1 VPLDRDGRAVDA
13 KVTTGKK
20 REEPRPSEV
29 EGRGAC
35 TVTPNDLAPSRKILH
50 RTTKRIKFHTAVII
64 NSELSNR
71 DKILNKVRGKK
82 NIIKMKI
89 MREVSCAGGGD
100 RYTATV
106 TDNNARRRT
115 ARGRCGRRKSTDIG
129 GDMVGGTSVEIPF
142 VLGGC

>member
-100 RYTATV
+100 RIRLPSPTIMLEEELQEGGVEEERVPTSEV
-106 TDNNARRRT
+106 TWLVAPVSKYHS
-115 ARGRCGRRKSTDIG
+115 C
-129 GDMVGGTSVEIPF
+129 
-142 VLGGC
+142 